1 MRRFF
6 VLLAVAA
13 LVPLLAAAQQGD
25 DWAGYGRYAAANAA
39 LQQAP
44 AVVLM
49 GDSITDGW
57 DDADP
62 AFFADGTYACRG
74 ISGQV
79 AGQMLC
85 RFRAD
90 VLDLKPRVVVI
101 LAGTNDIACNAGWA
115 PLDRIADQVASM
127 AELARANGVVPV
139 IASILPAGHYPWR
152 PEIEEVAAKI
162 RRVNEQLRGYA
173 EAQGIVWLDY
183 YAPLAAADGSMRTE
197 YTSDGVHLTAEGYD
211 VLESCLVPCVE
222 GLLAGDE

>member
-1 MRRFF
+1 M
-6 VLLAVAA
+6 
-13 LVPLLAAAQQGD
+13 PLFAAAQEGA

-62 AFFADGTYACRG
+62 EFFADGSYLCRG

-79 AGQMLC
+79 TGQMLC

-90 VLDLKPRVVVI
+90 ALDLGPRVVVI
-101 LAGTNDIACNAGWA
+101 LAGTNDIACNGGWA
-115 PLDRIADQVASM
+115 PLDRIAGQVASM

-152 PEIEEVAAKI
+152 PEIEGVAGKI
-162 RRVNEQLRGYA
+162 RRVNEHLKAYA
-173 EAQGIVWLDY
+173 DAQEIVWLDY
-183 YAPLAAADGSMRTE
+183 YTALAEADGSMRPE
-197 YTSDGVHLTAEGYD
+197 YTIDGVHLSKEGYA
-211 VLESCLVPCVE
+211 VIEELLTKCVQPLLEAE
-222 GLLAGDE
+222 AK

>member
-6 VLLAVAA
+6 ALLAVAA
-13 LVPLLAAAQQGD
+13 LVPLLAAAQPEE
-25 DWAGYGRYAAANAA
+25 DWAAYGRYAAANAA

-44 AVVLM
+44 TVVLM

-57 DDADP
+57 DDSDP

-79 AGQMLC
+79 TGQMLC

-101 LAGTNDIACNAGWA
+101 LAGTNDIACNGGWA
-115 PLDRIADQVASM
+115 PLDRIAGQVASM

-139 IASILPAGHYPWR
+139 IASILPASRYPWR
-152 PEIEEVAAKI
+152 PEIGEVAAKI
-162 RRVNEQLRGYA
+162 RRVNAQLKAYA
-173 EAQGIVWLDY
+173 EAQGIAWLDY
-183 YAPLAAADGSMRTE
+183 YTPLADDDGSMRPE
-197 YTSDGVHLTAEGYD
+197 YTSDGVHLTPEGYA
-211 VLESCLVPCVE
+211 VLEACLTPCVE
-222 GLLAGDE
+222 GLLTGAK